1 MTNKSAP
8 NLGNRLL
15 ILIAVLLPLA
25 VLLLTNPSQTS
36 FKPLTVVD
44 GVAVNM
50 PNNHPDLSNWLP
62 SIELC
67 VKNTMKSILG
77 GLKPIEVI
85 ATGGQNNQ
93 LTLNYIHSPEV
104 SGENITLRIVANPN
118 DAIKVCE

>member
-1 MTNKSAP
+1 M
-8 NLGNRLL
+8 
-15 ILIAVLLPLA
+15 
-25 VLLLTNPSQTS
+25 
-36 FKPLTVVD
+36 
-44 GVAVNM
+44 
-50 PNNHPDLSNWLP
+50 NNEKH
-62 SIELC
+62 
-67 VKNTMKSILG
+67 TG